1 MLIINKM
8 LIFLILMLVGLLLV
22 KVKILDDRTI
32 RKLST
37 LVLYVANPALII
49 NSSQSEQAIQG
60 SDLLTAVL
68 VTVIFYA
75 VLIAV
80 AAVLPKLMRV
90 DRSLTSAYTMM
101 TVFTNIGF
109 MGIPLVSEI
118 FGTSGLL
125 YVSIFILIFNILIY
139 TYGVMILQ
147 RGTNPNAR
155 KRFSLRKFINPG
167 VISSVIAVTLYLL
180 RIRLPEIL
188 TAPMDYLSNLTAPLG
203 MMVIGATLASI
214 DVRSFFTDVKLWIF
228 SAVRLLILPI
238 LGGFALKFFLGS
250 GDLLN
255 VCVAMLSMPVASMS
269 VMMAQ
274 QYGGEDT
281 LLSKGVAL
289 TTLLCI
295 GTIPVV
301 LAVLL

>member
-155 KRFSLRKFINPG
+155 ETVFPAQVHQPGRHIQRYRRDALSAQDPAPGNPHRADG
-167 VISSVIAVTLYLL
+167 
-180 RIRLPEIL
+180 LPQQPDR
-188 TAPMDYLSNLTAPLG
+188 APRHDGDRRDAGKHRRPL
-203 MMVIGATLASI
+203 V
-214 DVRSFFTDVKLWIF
+214 F
-228 SAVRLLILPI
+228 
-238 LGGFALKFFLGS
+238 
-250 GDLLN
+250 
-255 VCVAMLSMPVASMS
+255 
-269 VMMAQ
+269 
-274 QYGGEDT
+274 Y
-281 LLSKGVAL
+281 
-289 TTLLCI
+289 
-295 GTIPVV
+295 
-301 LAVLL
+301 

>member
-8 LIFLILMLVGLLLV
+8 LIFLILMLIGLLLV
-22 KVKILDDRTI
+22 KVKILDERTT

-68 VTVIFYA
+68 VTIIFYA

-80 AAVLPKLMRV
+80 AAVLPKIMRV

-147 RGTNPNAR
+147 RGTNSNAR

-167 VISSVIAVTLYLL
+167 VISSVIAVTFYLL

-203 MMVIGATLASI
+203 MMVIGATLANI

-228 SAVRLLILPI
+228 SAIRLMILPI

-250 GDLLN
+250 GELLN
-255 VCVAMLSMPVASMS
+255 VCIVMLSMPVASMS
-269 VMMAQ
+269 VMVAQ